1 MANIEGYDIEDT
13 PEKRA
18 ALLLAEIV
26 LALQLHEIDIDD
38 RAAVEHFLGGDRSP
52 EFIDAVIVEA
62 KSDRAE
68 RWFGADPLD
77 GEPPRKQ

>member
-1 MANIEGYDIEDT
+1 MTCEDEELEWKPDGDT
-13 PEKRA
+13 
-18 ALLLAEIV
+18 LILVQTV

-38 RAAVEHFLGGDRSP
+38 RAAVEHFLGGNRSP
-52 EFIDAVIVEA
+52 EFIDAVIVQA

-77 GEPPRKQ
+77 AEPQRKQ